1 MKKIIGIFISLFI
14 IFSGIIIYIFIQDNS
29 IKEHTISNH
38 LDINSSI
45 VQDLYNSINPSNDAN
60 VLKELYENCRLTD
73 KYILN
78 IGITSYLKE
87 HPNDDKLIIPK
98 ANIEKSIYSVLGY
111 NVTFA
116 HQDVYILNDYGCGYN
131 YDKDTEQYKL
141 MAGCGGNQFESFQRK
156 IVDAIE
162 MNDIIQITE
171 KSIYIYNDWN
181 DYSSKIY
188 IYSNYDQKDLLDY
201 IEKSSSDNY
210 NIEIDN
216 YIDKASTYIY
226 TFHKQNG
233 KYIFDSLKRVNS

>member
-1 MKKIIGIFISLFI
+1 MKKKVGIFISLFI

-29 IKEHTISNH
+29 TKEHTVSNH
-38 LDINSSI
+38 LDINSSL
-45 VQDLYNSINPSNDAN
+45 VQEMYNLINPSNDAN
-60 VLKELYENCRLTD
+60 VLKDLYENSGLTD

-87 HPNDDKLIIPK
+87 YPNADKLIIPK
-98 ANIEKSIYSVLGY
+98 ANIEKSIHSVLGY
-111 NVTFA
+111 NVTFT
-116 HQDVYILNDYGCGYN
+116 HQDVYTLNDYGCGYN
-131 YDKDTEQYKL
+131 YDNATEQYKL

-156 IVDAIE
+156 IVNAVL

-210 NIEIDN
+210 NIEINN
-216 YIDKASTYIY
+216 YLDKASTYIY

-233 KYIFDSLKRVNS
+233 KYIFDSLKRINS

>member
-1 MKKIIGIFISLFI
+1 MKKIIVLFISLFI

-29 IKEHTISNH
+29 LKEHTVSNH

-45 VQDLYNSINPSNDAN
+45 VQDLYNLINPSNDAN
-60 VLKELYENCRLTD
+60 VLKELYENSGLTD

-87 HPNDDKLIIPK
+87 HPNNDKLIIPK
-98 ANIEKSIYSVLGY
+98 TSVEKSIHSALGY
-111 NVTFA
+111 NVTFS
-116 HQDVYILNDYGCGYN
+116 HQDVYILNDFGCGYS

-141 MAGCGGNQFESFQRK
+141 LSGCGGNQFESFKRK

-171 KSIYIYNDWN
+171 KSIYIYDDWN

-188 IYSNYDQKDLLDY
+188 IYSNYDQKNLLDY

-210 NIEIDN
+210 NIEINNYLDN
-216 YIDKASTYIY
+216 ASTYIY
-226 TFHKQNG
+226 TFHKQND

>member
-1 MKKIIGIFISLFI
+1 MKKKVGIFISLFI

-29 IKEHTISNH
+29 IKEHTVFNH
-38 LDINSSI
+38 LDINSSL
-45 VQDLYNSINPSNDAN
+45 VQDLYNLINPSNDAN
-60 VLKELYENCRLTD
+60 VLKELYENSGLTD

-87 HPNDDKLIIPK
+87 YPNADKLIIPK
-98 ANIEKSIYSVLGY
+98 ANIEKSIHSVLGY
-111 NVTFA
+111 NVTFT
-116 HQDVYILNDYGCGYN
+116 HQDVYTLNDYGCGYN
-131 YDKDTEQYKL
+131 YDNATEQYKL
-141 MAGCGGNQFESFQRK
+141 IAGCGGNQFESFQRK

-162 MNDIIQITE
+162 MNNIIQITE

-201 IEKSSSDNY
+201 IETSSSDNY
-210 NIEIDN
+210 NIEINN

-233 KYIFDSLKRVNS
+233 KYIFDSLKRVNL

>member
-1 MKKIIGIFISLFI
+1 MKKKVGIFISLFI

-29 IKEHTISNH
+29 IKEHTVSNH
-38 LDINSSI
+38 LDINSSL
-45 VQDLYNSINPSNDAN
+45 VQELYNLINPSNDAN
-60 VLKELYENCRLTD
+60 VLKDLYENSGLTD

-87 HPNDDKLIIPK
+87 YPNADKLIIPK
-98 ANIEKSIYSVLGY
+98 ANIEKSIHSVLGY
-111 NVTFA
+111 NVTFT
-116 HQDVYILNDYGCGYN
+116 HQDVYTLNEYGCGYN

-141 MAGCGGNQFESFQRK
+141 ISGCGGNQFESFQRQ
-156 IVDAIE
+156 IVDAVE

-181 DYSSKIY
+181 DYSSRIY

-201 IEKSSSDNY
+201 IETSSSDHY
-210 NIEIDN
+210 NIEIKN
-216 YIDKASTYIY
+216 NIDKASTYIY

>member
-1 MKKIIGIFISLFI
+1 MKKKVGIFISLFI

-29 IKEHTISNH
+29 IKEHTVSNH
-38 LDINSSI
+38 LDINSSL
-45 VQDLYNSINPSNDAN
+45 VQELYNLINPSNDAN
-60 VLKELYENCRLTD
+60 VLKDLYENSGLTD

-78 IGITSYLKE
+78 IGITSNLKE
-87 HPNDDKLIIPK
+87 YPNADKLIIPK
-98 ANIEKSIYSVLGY
+98 ANIEKSIHSVLGY
-111 NVTFA
+111 NVTFT
-116 HQDVYILNDYGCGYN
+116 HQDVYTLNDYGCGYN

-141 MAGCGGNQFESFQRK
+141 IAGCGGNQFESFQRK

-181 DYSSKIY
+181 DYSSRIY

-201 IEKSSSDNY
+201 IETSSSNNY
-210 NIEIDN
+210 NIEINN

>member
-1 MKKIIGIFISLFI
+1 MKKKVGIFISLFI

-29 IKEHTISNH
+29 IKEHTVFNH
-38 LDINSSI
+38 LDINSSL
-45 VQDLYNSINPSNDAN
+45 VQDLYNLINPSNDAN
-60 VLKELYENCRLTD
+60 VLKELYENSGLTD

-87 HPNDDKLIIPK
+87 HPNADKLIIPK
-98 ANIEKSIYSVLGY
+98 ANIEKSIHSVLGY
-111 NVTFA
+111 NVTFT
-116 HQDVYILNDYGCGYN
+116 HQDVYTLNDYGCGYN
-131 YDKDTEQYKL
+131 YDNATEQYKL
-141 MAGCGGNQFESFQRK
+141 IAGCGGNQFESFQRK

-162 MNDIIQITE
+162 MNNIIQITE

-201 IEKSSSDNY
+201 IETSSSDNY
-210 NIEIDN
+210 NIEINN

>member
-1 MKKIIGIFISLFI
+1 MKKKVGIFISLFI

-29 IKEHTISNH
+29 IKEHTVFNH
-38 LDINSSI
+38 LDINSSL
-45 VQDLYNSINPSNDAN
+45 VQDLYNLINPSNDAN
-60 VLKELYENCRLTD
+60 VLKELYENSGLTD

-78 IGITSYLKE
+78 IGITSHLKE
-87 HPNDDKLIIPK
+87 HPNADKLIIPK
-98 ANIEKSIYSVLGY
+98 ANIEKSIHSVLGY
-111 NVTFA
+111 NVTFT
-116 HQDVYILNDYGCGYN
+116 HQDVYTLNDYGCGYN
-131 YDKDTEQYKL
+131 YDNATEQYKL
-141 MAGCGGNQFESFQRK
+141 IAGCGGNQFESFQRK

-162 MNDIIQITE
+162 MNNIIQITE

-181 DYSSKIY
+181 DYSSRIY

-201 IEKSSSDNY
+201 IETSSSDNY
-210 NIEIDN
+210 NIEINN

>member
-1 MKKIIGIFISLFI
+1 MKKKVGIFISLFI

-29 IKEHTISNH
+29 IKEHTVFNH
-38 LDINSSI
+38 LDINSSL
-45 VQDLYNSINPSNDAN
+45 VQDLYNLINPSNDAN
-60 VLKELYENCRLTD
+60 VLKELYENSGLTD

-87 HPNDDKLIIPK
+87 HPNADKLIIPK
-98 ANIEKSIYSVLGY
+98 ANIEKSIHSVLGY
-111 NVTFA
+111 NVTFT
-116 HQDVYILNDYGCGYN
+116 HQDVYTLNDYGCGYN
-131 YDKDTEQYKL
+131 YDNATEQYKL
-141 MAGCGGNQFESFQRK
+141 IAGCGGNQFESFQRK

-162 MNDIIQITE
+162 MNNIIQITE

-201 IEKSSSDNY
+201 IETSSSDNY
-210 NIEIDN
+210 NIEINN

-233 KYIFDSLKRVNS
+233 KYIFDSLKRVNL

>member
-1 MKKIIGIFISLFI
+1 MKKKVGIFISLFI

-29 IKEHTISNH
+29 TKEHTVSNH
-38 LDINSSI
+38 LDINSSL
-45 VQDLYNSINPSNDAN
+45 VQEMYNLINPSNDAN
-60 VLKELYENCRLTD
+60 VLKDLYENSGLTD

-87 HPNDDKLIIPK
+87 YPNADKLIIPK
-98 ANIEKSIYSVLGY
+98 ANIEKSIHSVLGY
-111 NVTFA
+111 NVTFT
-116 HQDVYILNDYGCGYN
+116 HQDVYTLNDYGCGYN

-141 MAGCGGNQFESFQRK
+141 IAGCGGNQFESFQRQ
-156 IVDAIE
+156 IVDAVE

-181 DYSSKIY
+181 DYSSRIY

-201 IEKSSSDNY
+201 IETSSSNNY
-210 NIEIDN
+210 NIEINN

-233 KYIFDSLKRVNS
+233 KYIFDNFKRVNS